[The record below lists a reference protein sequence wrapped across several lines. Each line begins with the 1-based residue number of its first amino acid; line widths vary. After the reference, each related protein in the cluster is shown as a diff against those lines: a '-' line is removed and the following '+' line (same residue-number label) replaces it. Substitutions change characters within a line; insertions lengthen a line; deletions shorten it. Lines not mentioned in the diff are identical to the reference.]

1 MGIKR
6 NNAVGVKG
14 RSGRKSAP
22 VEFAKAQA
30 IIRAWNKVMESVDS
44 SDVKDIALPIALKD
58 MASKVAGPNGESLQ
72 PLLVKFINGT
82 EDNNNPRGIQKNI

>member
-1 MGIKR
+1 MGVKR

-30 IIRAWNKVMESVDS
+30 IIKAWNKVMESIDTY
-44 SDVKDIALPIALKD
+44 DADKIALPIALKD
-58 MASKVAGPNGESLQ
+58 MVQKVEGGVSVLVSLAQKEKVDKLIDNYLNGLE
-72 PLLVKFINGT
+72 
-82 EDNNNPRGIQKNI
+82 NNK

>member
-1 MGIKR
+1 
-6 NNAVGVKG
+6 
-14 RSGRKSAP
+14 
-22 VEFAKAQA
+22 
-30 IIRAWNKVMESVDS
+30 MESVDS